1 LTMNSIEQR
10 VTKLEAELRQARL
23 EVELARDREMK
34 LIDNR
39 KNIFNVFYEL
49 FTANGQE
56 QQFATLIAALHN
68 IITFEEVVLISHSM
82 ESDDSSNMEV
92 VYASH
97 PALKNHPW
105 KMDGVL
111 NIALKTQ
118 DIIILSNPGVAA
130 GFESNDPEFL
140 SHVRSVMVIPIIF
153 EYQQLLF
160 VCTHHVPLR
169 LDMRSRVDVKNYL
182 PFIEQS
188 IACISYRSLLETIV
202 TEHTN
207 EMVDYHSKLQS
218 FRNLSHEIF
227 WQTDTSYRLVQVS
240 VEAGNIHFLDSNDK
254 RNLPIY
260 ESFIGKT
267 IYDLIDGSL
276 VNKHSQPMVDLAKIV
291 KDHGFIA
298 NVELPFNLNGR
309 KLWVVLSG
317 EPYYGHQGDFQGY
330 RGIIKD
336 ISREHQERQ
345 DFENAKLEAE
355 QADRSK
361 TEYLAVMSHEIKT
374 PLQAI
379 LGMIDLLEQTE
390 LNEVQTSYIKHVH
403 QSASL
408 LQTILHDVLDLSRI
422 TSKAMTLEN
431 VSFDIK
437 FALNSTIIQMRD
449 KALEKKISLKLNI
462 ADNFPTLIYG
472 DQHRLSQ
479 ILFNLINNAIKFT
492 SEGGVTVNA
501 ERFENR
507 LKFSITDTG
516 PGIEPENLGNLFQPF
531 VQVDSSISR
540 KYGGTG
546 LGLSICKRLVE
557 HMGGKIGIR
566 SEKGKGSTFWFE
578 IPCKVPSS
586 PLIGANSVRRDK
598 TEHREHN
605 YRILLV
611 EDSQINQFV
620 IKTML
625 EKLGHKVTLANNGL
639 ESIEAI
645 KKELPDLVLM
655 DIRMP
660 VMDGIEATRQI
671 LGTIA
676 PLPIVALTANNS
688 DEERIECRKVGMVS
702 IASKPV
708 TTQTLKVL
716 LDDLEG
722 VIEEYGQKI
731 KEGNYKLMA
740 NLPDSKTDGSDEDNG
755 NTKVGT
761 VSSENTKSN
770 ASLIDALIKNKLG
783 ADRNN
788 RTSRN
793 QRT

>member
-1 LTMNSIEQR
+1 MIMISIEQR
-10 VTKLEAELRQARL
+10 IAKLEAELRQARL

-34 LIDNR
+34 LVDNR

-82 ESDDSSNMEV
+82 EAEDSDNMEII
-92 VYASH
+92 YASH
-97 PALKNHPW
+97 Q
-105 KMDGVL
+105 VL
-111 NIALKTQ
+111 RDHQWVLAGPLSISLKTQ
-118 DIIILSNPGVAA
+118 DIIILSNPGVAR
-130 GFESNDPEFL
+130 GFESTDPEFSSL
-140 SHVRSVMVIPIIF
+140 VRSVMVIPIIF
-153 EYQQLLF
+153 EHQHLLF

-188 IACISYRSLLETIV
+188 IACISYRTQLEKIV

-227 WQTDTSYRLVQVS
+227 WQTDTEHKLVQVS
-240 VEAGNIHFLDSNDK
+240 VESGNIHFLDSNDK

-267 IYDLIDGSL
+267 VYDLLDSEQI
-276 VNKHSQPMVDLAKIV
+276 NKHSQSMVDLVKLV
-291 KDHGFIA
+291 KDHAFIS
-298 NVELPFNLNGR
+298 NIELPFRLGGR
-309 KLWVVLSG
+309 TLWVAISG
-317 EPYYGHQGDFQGY
+317 EPYYGQNGEYLGY
-330 RGIIKD
+330 RGIVKD
-336 ISREHQERQ
+336 ITREHKERQ
-345 DFENAKLEAE
+345 DFENAKIEAE

-379 LGMIDLLEQTE
+379 LGMIDLLEQTQ
-390 LNEVQTSYIKHVH
+390 LNEVQTSYIRHVH

-431 VSFDIK
+431 LSFDIK

-449 KALEKKISLKLNI
+449 KALEKNISLKLNI

-492 SEGGVTVNA
+492 SVGGVTVNA

-516 PGIEPENLGNLFQPF
+516 PGIEPENLSNLFKPF

-598 TEHREHN
+598 TEHRDHN

-625 EKLGHKVTLANNGL
+625 EKLGHIVTLANNGQ
-639 ESIEAI
+639 EAI
-645 KKELPDLVLM
+645 DAIRKELPDLVLM

-722 VIEEYGQKI
+722 VIEEYGQKL
-731 KEGNYKLMA
+731 KEGNYKLISH
-740 NLPDSKTDGSDEDNG
+740 LPETPAESENSD

-783 ADRNN
+783 ANRNSKSSN
-788 RTSRN
+788 N